1 MTSWVLQTLLTHLI
15 LHTWYA
21 YVCFENFVLHVWFAN
36 CVFLQ
41 IQVTH
46 VFVLQPLLGHLVWGE
61 PAM

>member
-1 MTSWVLQTLLTHLI
+1 MHMSVLKISFYMFGLRT
-15 LHTWYA
+15 
-21 YVCFENFVLHVWFAN
+21 VF
-36 CVFLQ
+36 FLQ